1 MTSGTPLKVN
11 CINVQPKNESVMSQ
25 RILIVEDELSISELI
40 AINLKHAG
48 FEVVQ
53 AYQTEEASL
62 QLQNALPD
70 LMILDWM
77 LPGKSGVQ
85 YAKELRGNE
94 RTASIPILMLTAK
107 SEEADKV
114 QGLDAGADDYMT
126 KPFSTKELVARVNA
140 LLRRHS
146 RLPTNADLMV
156 LGALRLDPVTHRV
169 TAEWPESTR
178 REIIVGPTEFRLLQ
192 FLMGAPERV
201 HSRAQL
207 LDQVWGNEVFIE
219 ERTVDVHIRR
229 LRVAL
234 AVAKCDAYIET
245 VRGVGYRATRN
256 PVPATDQSDHS

>member
-1 MTSGTPLKVN
+1 
-11 CINVQPKNESVMSQ
+11 MSHK
-25 RILIVEDELSISELI
+25 ILIVEDELSISELI
-40 AINLKHAG
+40 AINLTHAG
-48 FEVVQ
+48 FSVEQ
-53 AYQTEEASL
+53 AYQTEEAN
-62 QLQNALPD
+62 QLMKNGLPD

-85 YAKELRGNE
+85 FAKELRSND

-146 RLPTNADLMV
+146 RVPTSADLMV

-169 TAEWPESTR
+169 TAEWPQSPR

-192 FLMGAPERV
+192 FLMSSPERV

-234 AVAKCDAYIET
+234 AVAKCDVYVET

-256 PVPATDQSDHS
+256 PATTSDEIDS

>member
-1 MTSGTPLKVN
+1 
-11 CINVQPKNESVMSQ
+11 MSH

-40 AINLKHAG
+40 AINLTHAG
-48 FEVVQ
+48 YEVQQ
-53 AYQTEEASL
+53 AFQTEEANLKMRES
-62 QLQNALPD
+62 LPD
-70 LMILDWM
+70 MMILDWM
-77 LPGKSGVQ
+77 LPGKSGVH
-85 YAKELRGNE
+85 YAKELRANE
-94 RTASIPILMLTAK
+94 RTAGIPILMLTAK

-146 RLPTNADLMV
+146 RVPTNADLMV

-169 TAEWPESTR
+169 TAEWPGSTR

-234 AVAKCDAYIET
+234 AVGKCDVYIET
-245 VRGVGYRATRN
+245 VRGVGYRSSRN
-256 PVPATDQSDHS
+256 PTAVTSDHDPS

>member
-1 MTSGTPLKVN
+1 
-11 CINVQPKNESVMSQ
+11 MSHK
-25 RILIVEDELSISELI
+25 ILIVEDELSISELI
-40 AINLKHAG
+40 AINLTHAG
-48 FEVVQ
+48 FSVEQ
-53 AYQTEEASL
+53 AYQTEEAN
-62 QLQNALPD
+62 QLMKNGLPD

-85 YAKELRGNE
+85 FAKELRSND

-146 RLPTNADLMV
+146 RVPTSADLMV

-169 TAEWPESTR
+169 TAEWPQSPL

-192 FLMGAPERV
+192 FLMSTPERV

-234 AVAKCDAYIET
+234 AVAKCDVYVET

-256 PVPATDQSDHS
+256 PATTSDEIDS